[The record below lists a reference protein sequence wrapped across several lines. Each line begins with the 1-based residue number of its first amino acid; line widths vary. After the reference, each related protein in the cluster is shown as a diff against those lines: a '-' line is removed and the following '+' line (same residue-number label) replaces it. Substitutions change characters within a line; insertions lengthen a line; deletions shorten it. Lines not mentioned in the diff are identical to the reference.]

1 MAATRHGLRGRA
13 RRATDQ
19 RGQPKAGDLML
30 LLTAKVSSRG
40 SQERTLGTIT
50 HKGCCVGS
58 GGHRG
63 ADRSPRRTE
72 TQLAGALRWSDRT
85 RPGGAALLRARA
97 RELVA
102 YAYADCSPRP
112 AGATRC
118 RSA

>member
-1 MAATRHGLRGRA
+1 
-13 RRATDQ
+13 
-19 RGQPKAGDLML
+19 ML

-40 SQERTLGTIT
+40 SQERPLGTIT

-102 YAYADCSPRP
+102 YAYANCSPRP

-118 RSA
+118 RSASVAPAPTRRRARARPILGGNARSVYRA